1 LPRDRSVRSA
11 VADVRT
17 DQELVAAIRAGNEPA
32 FSILYDRY
40 FQRVYNFSYA
50 RLRNRADAEEATQ
63 DTFTA
68 VFRSISAYRGT
79 ASLLSWIYGIARNT
93 VNNQIRK
100 ARAHE
105 LRVERAQAEVGTPA
119 LGVDDYSPEERL
131 GFQRCANVIED
142 TLTSV
147 TPWQA
152 EVFVLRHFENLPI
165 QEIADRMSRSNDA
178 VRSSL
183 YRVKR
188 LVVEALESE
197 GAGAD

>member
-1 LPRDRSVRSA
+1 MPRDRSVRSA